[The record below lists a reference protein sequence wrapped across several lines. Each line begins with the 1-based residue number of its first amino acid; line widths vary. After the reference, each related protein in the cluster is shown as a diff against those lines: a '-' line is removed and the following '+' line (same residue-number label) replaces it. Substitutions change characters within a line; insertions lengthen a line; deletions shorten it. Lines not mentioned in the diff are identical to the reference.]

1 MENENIINAE
11 FDTLTKLKIKARE
24 AKDLVKCRARQ
35 ALGWAI
41 CHPQETAMLVASGV
55 AIFNCGLKI
64 TSKMSAKHRLKAEM
78 ELKDRYIYNR
88 SMMDY
93 IYLKKP
99 KSKWS
104 VAEQMEFER
113 RVKMDHEPMVAV
125 LRSMGM
131 I

>member
-1 MENENIINAE
+1 MENENIINEE

-24 AKDLVKCRARQ
+24 AKGFVVEKAKN
-35 ALGWAI
+35 AGNWVI
-41 CHPQETAMLVASGV
+41 HHPEETVMLVGAGLSI
-55 AIFNCGLKI
+55 ANCGIKI
-64 TSKMSAKHRLKAEM
+64 ANKVSAKKRLKAEM
-78 ELKDRYIYNR
+78 DLKDRYIYNR

-93 IYLKKP
+93 VYLKKP

-104 VAEQMEFER
+104 IAEQMEFER